1 MGICAEELRHY
12 VVQPTLRQLQVKHC
26 LAENLLM
33 GTAAQESGLGF
44 YLRPKTYHSYGIY
57 CITPLMHKNIWDKY
71 LVTQPELASQVRGL
85 ASQHEFLEN
94 PHQELATN
102 LSYAT
107 AIAWMVYQR
116 VPNFPTKG
124 DPSNLG
130 LLAKCWRR
138 YYHGKPR
145 ASMDDFIQNYH
156 QYILGTPQAA

>member
-12 VVQPTLRQLQVKHC
+12 VVQPTLKQLQIKHC

-44 YLRPKTYHSYGIY
+44 YLRPKKHHSYGIY
-57 CITPLMHKNIWDKY
+57 CITPIMHRNIWDKY
-71 LVTQPELASQVRGL
+71 LVQLPELASQVRGL

-130 LLAKCWRR
+130 LLGKCWRR
-138 YYHGKPR
+138 YYHGKPQ
-145 ASMDDFIQNYH
+145 ASLDDFIHNYH